1 MQLQCNTMIK
11 KLLLYL
17 FLVCCSQ
24 SIAQQKHG
32 QALIDSLEQELYK
45 IKQDTSGVNTLNC
58 ISYASVNIDS
68 DKGMHYAEK
77 AVALS
82 KKINWAKGL
91 GEAYRCCGIN
101 VAQKSDYKAALKYY
115 NKALLIAKKLNDK
128 NLQSKIYKNVGMA
141 YIFMARYPEGLK
153 YSSLALKLS
162 EELNNQN
169 DIAANLSNIGI
180 AYYDLEN
187 YKKALLY
194 YNKAKSINQKSGNKS
209 YLISNLGNLGN
220 TYKGIN
226 NLDLALDYYHQAL
239 DLAVE
244 IGDKSSECIF
254 SGDIGHTLL
263 EEKKYAEAMIYF
275 SNALKI
281 AREIDMQDMVS
292 YNIGNIGE
300 TYLETSKLENP
311 PDAQKLALAY
321 DYLQEA
327 IVLNLEINSWERLQ
341 KDFSCLAEIQELQG
355 NFKQSLFSFKQSQLY
370 KDSIFNDDNKQTI
383 KNLEDQRTI
392 ELKEKQLQLNRL
404 TLQNKERQKWYYISG
419 ISFLL
424 ILGGLI
430 FKQSQNRKKNNSKLQ
445 LLNEELDQANKIK
458 TRFFS
463 ILNHDLRGPVAS
475 LVNFLHL
482 QKEAPDMLAE
492 DNRKRLENKTINST
506 ENLLQSMEDLLLWS
520 KGQMENFSPQIKPV
534 AVGYLFDD
542 LKKHFYGTEGI
553 TFIFDDAQ
561 HITINTDENYLK
573 TIMRNL
579 TGNAIKVLTNTSL
592 PTIAWKAWQDGSKV
606 FLSLTDNGPGG
617 SIDAFKALY
626 DEKEVV
632 GIKTGLGL
640 HLIRDLAKA
649 INCKITVESQPG
661 KTTFVVGM
669 NN

>member
-1 MQLQCNTMIK
+1 MIK
-11 KLLLYL
+11 KLLLCL

-24 SIAQQKHG
+24 SFAQQKEG
-32 QALIDSLEQELYK
+32 QALIDSLEQQLYK
-45 IKQDTSGVNTLNC
+45 IKQDAVGVNTLNSL
-58 ISYASVNIDS
+58 SYVYNRVDPI
-68 DKGMHYAEK
+68 KGMHYGKK
-77 AVALS
+77 AIALS
-82 KKINWAKGL
+82 QQINWSKGL
-91 GEAYRCCGIN
+91 CEAYRCYGIN
-101 VAQKSDYKAALKYY
+101 VSQTSDFKAALQYY
-115 NKALLIAKKLNDK
+115 QKALKIAIQLKDK
-128 NLQSKIYKNVGMA
+128 DLQSKIYKNIGLA
-141 YIFMARYPEGLK
+141 NIASGRYPEGLK

-180 AYYDLEN
+180 VYFDLRN
-187 YKKALLY
+187 YKKAIY
-194 YNKAKSINQKSGNKS
+194 YYQRARQINEKNNNKT

-220 TYKGIN
+220 IYKGVS
-226 NLDLALDYYHQAL
+226 DFPKALQYYTSAL
-239 DLAVE
+239 KLAVE
-244 IGDKSSECIF
+244 VGDKSSECLF
-254 SGDIGHTLL
+254 RSNVGHALL
-263 EEKKYAEAMIYF
+263 GIKKYGQAMVYFNEA
-275 SNALKI
+275 LQI
-281 AREIDMQDMVS
+281 AREIDMQNMIS
-292 YNIGNIGE
+292 YNLGNKGE
-300 TYLETSKLENP
+300 AYLEMAKTASP
-311 PDAQKLALAY
+311 PDGDKLAMASG
-321 DYLQEA
+321 YLKEA
-327 IVLNLEINSWERLQ
+327 IVINTEINDWERLH
-341 KDFSCLAEIQELQG
+341 KDLLCLAEIEQLQG
-355 NFKQSLFSFKQSQLY
+355 HFEQSLLNLKQADVY
-370 KDSIFNDDNKQTI
+370 RDSIYNYDNKQTI

-430 FKQSQNRKKNNSKLQ
+430 FKQSQNRKKTNSKLQ

-482 QKEAPDMLAE
+482 QKEAPDMLTE
-492 DNRKRLENKTINST
+492 ENRKRLENKTINST

-534 AVGYLFDD
+534 AVGYLFND

-553 TFIFDDAQ
+553 TFIFDDAE
-561 HITINTDENYLK
+561 HITINTDENYFK

-579 TGNAIKVLTNTSL
+579 TGNAIKVLVNTNM
-592 PTIAWKAWQDGSKV
+592 PTIAWKAWQDGGKV

-649 INCKITVESQPG
+649 IDCKITVESQPG
-661 KTTFVVGM
+661 KTTFVIVL